1 MLAQVLYVVTLLPT
15 EEPGCGRP
23 PAGARAVELRWGR
36 DFALSDLRRLSSSH
50 DWKQFYVNWLKV
62 RYAYNIARLNEAY
75 GLESTSFTDLTESD
89 FRRLD
94 TQRAAVQKD
103 DKDFWGDF
111 EEYLLAQ
118 VRSACPAAV
127 AKVAWKRSRT

>member
-1 MLAQVLYVVTLLPT
+1 M
-15 EEPGCGRP
+15 
-23 PAGARAVELRWGR
+23 ELRWGR